1 MYDFSF
7 DYNDVFK
14 CDMLNI
20 HKYLLRFSKSLATK
34 CVSLNN
40 ESCLTRSFLN
50 DLNLI

>member
-34 CVSLNN
+34 FVSLNN
-40 ESCLTRSFLN
+40 ESCLTRSLLN